1 MKKGLIEK
9 IHESLVSR
17 KISCVDLV
25 NKYLSEIEKSDLN
38 AFITV
43 TKESALEEAK
53 KVDERI
59 RSGKDIGMFEG
70 IPMTLKDNFS
80 TKGVRTTCGSK
91 MLENYIPCYD
101 STVYEILK
109 KNGCIL
115 LGKANQDEFAMGSS
129 NETSYF
135 GPVKNPHD
143 KTKVAGGSSG
153 GPCAAISGGLAA
165 FAIGSDT
172 GGSIRQPASFCGIVG
187 MKPTYG
193 SISRY
198 GLIPLA
204 SSLDQAGPLTL
215 TVRDCSLVFDLLSEH
230 DPRDETSRIA
240 PQKKSF
246 HSLDDSIEG
255 LKIGIPTNFDGCD
268 HEVHESIENVIKFY
282 EKLGAKVSRFDFPEL
297 DFSMPVYCVLGR
309 AETASNM
316 ARYTGIRFGHK
327 ISDYSDAD
335 DLMTKSRSQSLG
347 AEVKRRIMLGSY
359 VLHAGYD
366 DSLYKKSLSL
376 RNLIRDKF
384 AEKFNEYD
392 IILAPTSP
400 TTAFEF
406 NYASDDPVKMQLADI
421 CVVNANIAGIP
432 AISVPCGYDSNNL
445 PIGVQLMAKQW
456 DDDLLLRVAYKYEK
470 ENFVAKIIG
479 GVQIEI

>member
-1 MKKGLIEK
+1 MSKGLIEK
-9 IHESLVSR
+9 IHGSLVSR

-43 TKESALEEAK
+43 TREEALEQAK
-53 KVDERI
+53 RVDKKI
-59 RSGKDIGMFEG
+59 SSGEEIGIFEG

-80 TKGVRTTCGSK
+80 TKGIKTTCGSK
-91 MLENYIPCYD
+91 MLEDYIPCYD

-109 KNGCIL
+109 NSGCIL

-135 GPVKNPHD
+135 GPVLNPHD
-143 KTKVAGGSSG
+143 KTRVSGGSSG
-153 GPCAAISGGLAA
+153 GPCAAVAGGLAA
-165 FAIGSDT
+165 FGIGSDT

-193 SISRY
+193 AISRY
-198 GLIPLA
+198 GMIPLA

-230 DPRDETSRIA
+230 DPRDESSRGY
-240 PQKKSF
+240 PQNKSF
-246 HSLDDSIEG
+246 NSLDNSIDG

-268 HEVHESIENVIKFY
+268 HEVHESIESVVRFY
-282 EKLGAKVSRFDFPEL
+282 EKLGAKISRFNFPEL

-316 ARYTGIRFGHK
+316 ARYDGIRFGYKYHN
-327 ISDYSDAD
+327 YSDVN
-335 DLMTKSRSQSLG
+335 DLMTKSRSESLG

-384 AEKFNEYD
+384 SEKFKEYD

-432 AISVPCGYDSNNL
+432 AISIPCGYDSNNL
-445 PIGVQLMAKQW
+445 PIGVQLMADRW
-456 DDDLLLRVAYKYEK
+456 NDDLLLRVAYKYEK
-470 ENFVAKIIG
+470 ENFFAKIIG

>member
-1 MKKGLIEK
+1 MKKGLIES
-9 IHESLVSR
+9 IHRSLVSR
-17 KISCVDLV
+17 EISCVDLI
-25 NKYLSEIEKSDLN
+25 NKYISEIEKSDLN

-43 TKESALEEAK
+43 TKESAIEEAK
-53 KVDERI
+53 KVDDRI
-59 RSGKDIGMFEG
+59 SSGKEIGMFEG

-91 MLENYIPCYD
+91 MLENYVPCYD

-115 LGKANQDEFAMGSS
+115 LGKSNQDEFAMGSS

-153 GPCAAISGGLAA
+153 GPCAAIAGGLSA

-193 SISRY
+193 AISRY
-198 GLIPLA
+198 GIIPLA

-230 DPRDETSRIA
+230 DPRDESSRVA
-240 PQKKSF
+240 PQNKSF
-246 HSLDDSIEG
+246 NSLDNSIEG

-268 HEVHESIENVIKFY
+268 YEVHEAIENVIKFY

-316 ARYTGIRFGHK
+316 ARYDGIRFGYRVEN
-327 ISDYSDAD
+327 YSDAD
-335 DLMTKSRSQSLG
+335 DLMTKSRSESLG

-384 AEKFNEYD
+384 AEKFKEYN

-432 AISVPCGYDSNNL
+432 AISVPCGYDSSNL
-445 PIGVQLMAKQW
+445 PIGVQLMAKRW

-470 ENFVAKIIG
+470 ENFFAKIIG